1 MKKAVILSV
10 AIATLLLGGFT
21 TFYVNDK
28 TNNITHEKKIS
39 KVKENVSPQKISKN
53 EAKKINDAFYS
64 HKITKAGGESCFV
77 GEYPSTFSKM
87 INKSELVVVGEVV
100 GLKSHVFSSFPY
112 ITVSLRVDK
121 VLKGNSKKLNKTIP
135 IEIMGGNITRKE
147 DAAAH
152 NFKLSDDT
160 DPNEIITLEF
170 TRLPRAGEKMAV
182 GLTKIPK
189 GVNGTQGKS
198 WSATYVEKSTFFQD
212 SDGKYRRESEVPP
225 ITDKDTRDL
234 TGQKE
239 DELMNNGMNDL
250 INKSQNKNKLNNA
263 SIQDKS
269 ITLYPIPS
277 CCSFHFAQ

>member
-1 MKKAVILSV
+1 MKKTVTLIV
-10 AIATLLLGGFT
+10 AIIVLLLGGFT
-21 TFYVNDK
+21 TYYINNK
-28 TNNITHEKKIS
+28 ANNITHEKKIS
-39 KVKENVSPQKISKN
+39 NVKENISPQKISKT

-77 GEYPSTFSKM
+77 GEYPSTFPKL
-87 INKSELVVVGEVV
+87 INKSELVVVGKVV
-100 GLKSHVFSSFPY
+100 GLKSHVSDNFPY
-112 ITVSLRVDK
+112 TTVSLRVDK
-121 VLKGNSKKLNKTIP
+121 VLKGDSKKLHKTIP

-152 NFKLSDDT
+152 NLKLSDDT

-225 ITDKDTRDL
+225 TTDNGTHDL

-250 INKSQNKNKLNNA
+250 INKSQNKKTN
-263 SIQDKS
+263 
-269 ITLYPIPS
+269 
-277 CCSFHFAQ
+277 